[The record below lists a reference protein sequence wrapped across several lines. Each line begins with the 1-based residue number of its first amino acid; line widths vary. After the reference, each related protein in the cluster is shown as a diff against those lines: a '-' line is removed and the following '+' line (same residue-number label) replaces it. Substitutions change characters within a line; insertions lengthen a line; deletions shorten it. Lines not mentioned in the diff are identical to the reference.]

1 MNNGELNLLIIG
13 LICLAGFAVVAVE
26 TRAHRRRLRKG
37 SGALQPS
44 EADRK
49 HAVTR

>member
-13 LICLAGFAVVAVE
+13 LICFGGFLVVAVE
-26 TRAHRRRLRKG
+26 TRVHRRRLRK
-37 SGALQPS
+37 SGALQRS
-44 EADRK
+44 DRR

>member
-13 LICLAGFAVVAVE
+13 LICLGGFAVVTAE

-37 SGALQPS
+37 GAGLQS
-44 EADRK
+44 SQSDRT
-49 HAVTR
+49 HAITR